1 MLLKNN
7 SDMLDWWIHP
17 PVDPIV
23 KVYIF
28 NYTNI
33 DRFLNGS
40 DDKIKIE
47 EVGPYAYREHIEK
60 VNVRFRD
67 DQITYHVS

>member
-1 MLLKNN
+1 
-7 SDMLDWWIHP
+7 MLDWWIHP

-33 DRFLNGS
+33 DRFLNGT
-40 DDKIKIE
+40 DAKIKIE

-60 VNVRFRD
+60 VNVRFKD
-67 DQITYHVS
+67 DQITYHVSSISRFC

>member
-1 MLLKNN
+1 
-7 SDMLDWWIHP
+7 MLDWWIHP